1 MLIPYKAPLYQDH
14 SGNEITPRGKFWAGL
29 ALIVF
34 TLASALYIVGHW
46 PDKMP
51 KPGDDLHTFY
61 TYKWFQVTLVTGNPP
76 NAPLIHINSLLLI
89 LVAFG
94 GFLGNM
100 IYIAAS
106 FTTYVGSGKFR
117 KSWTL
122 WYFVKPFSAA
132 ALAITLYFVFR
143 GGFLNMSDASSNIN
157 IYGLMTLSVMA
168 GLFTD
173 RTTLKLKEL
182 FDVLLKPKEER
193 PDALENN
200 LPKVVAVKAD
210 PLEAGKA
217 ILITLS
223 GTQLDK
229 EKATIT
235 IEGQPITATPDIKA
249 DSISFMYTLPDEL
262 KDKASLTLSI
272 QFEKEKEP
280 KTFPLAVKAAGTNG
294 TDNGVQQPAADT
306 LTEEDIVPDAPEHVN
321 GEQPLIKE

>member
-1 MLIPYKAPLYQDH
+1 MPVPYKAPIYQDH

-34 TLASALYIVGHW
+34 TLGSALFIVGHW
-46 PDKMP
+46 PDRMP
-51 KPGDDLHTFY
+51 TATDDQHTFY
-61 TYKWFQVTLVTGNPP
+61 SFRWFHVKLLTDNTPGM
-76 NAPLIHINSLLLI
+76 HINTLLLI
-89 LVAFG
+89 LVASG

-173 RTTLKLKEL
+173 RSTLKLKEL

-217 ILITLS
+217 VLITLS

-249 DSISFMYTLPDEL
+249 DSISFTYTLPDEL
-262 KDKASLTLSI
+262 KDKESVTLSI

-294 TDNGVQQPAADT
+294 ADNGVQQPAADT

>member
-1 MLIPYKAPLYQDH
+1 MLAPDKAPVYQDH
-14 SGNEITPRGKFWAGL
+14 TGNEITPRGKFWAGL

-34 TLASALYIVGHW
+34 TLGSALYIVGHW
-46 PDKMP
+46 PDQMP
-51 KPGDDLHTFY
+51 KPGDDVHSFY
-61 TYKWFQVTLVTGNPP
+61 TYKWFQVTLVTGT
-76 NAPLIHINSLLLI
+76 ATGPLIHINTLLLI

-157 IYGLMTLSVMA
+157 IYGLMTLSLMA

-200 LPKVVAVKAD
+200 LPKVAAVKAD
-210 PLEAGKA
+210 PLEAGKPV
-217 ILITLS
+217 LITLS

-235 IEGQPITATPDIKA
+235 IEGQALTATPEIKP
-249 DSISFMYTLPDEL
+249 DSISFTYTLPDEL
-262 KDKASLTLSI
+262 KDKTSLTLSI
-272 QFEKEKEP
+272 KFEKAKEP
-280 KTFPLAVKAAGTNG
+280 QTFPLTVKTAGTNG
-294 TDNGVQQPAADT
+294 ADNGAQEPAADT